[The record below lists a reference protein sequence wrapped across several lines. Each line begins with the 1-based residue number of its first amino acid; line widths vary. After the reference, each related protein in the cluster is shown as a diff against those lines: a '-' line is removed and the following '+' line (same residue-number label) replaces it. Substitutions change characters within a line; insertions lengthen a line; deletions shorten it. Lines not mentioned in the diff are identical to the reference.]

1 MDALEAVDEIA
12 KRGLIIDCLVSVN
25 EGLFEGG
32 GDYIIFSEFLLG
44 YLNPYLADELLIIT
58 DLDYYGAARVKS
70 RVAKMNW
77 GFEKIKRLTSEDKN
91 YIPPSVFSYEQRMRI
106 FGKRYQDDYDHVYWL
121 SRNYHKI
128 SKKIG
133 RLKLNIIHGSIWQD
147 RHQLD
152 AIGLSVLKYTAG
164 ARATTLNHVLDF
176 FYEKPKVFP
185 IHNLSMQN
193 ILKHGIQNNTVHIG
207 LTPWMDGAYKA
218 VFEEL
223 HSYRG
228 EKAFELS
235 FYHLNKDDYQE
246 LYPYFGEYFLFRYPL
261 FFEHLKH
268 DNILWATFEEVLNKG
283 YGSILLKL

>member
-1 MDALEAVDEIA
+1 
-12 KRGLIIDCLVSVN
+12 
-25 EGLFEGG
+25 
-32 GDYIIFSEFLLG
+32 
-44 YLNPYLADELLIIT
+44 
-58 DLDYYGAARVKS
+58 
-70 RVAKMNW
+70 
-77 GFEKIKRLTSEDKN
+77 
-91 YIPPSVFSYEQRMRI
+91 
-106 FGKRYQDDYDHVYWL
+106 
-121 SRNYHKI
+121 
-128 SKKIG
+128 
-133 RLKLNIIHGSIWQD
+133 
-147 RHQLD
+147 
-152 AIGLSVLKYTAG
+152 
-164 ARATTLNHVLDF
+164 
-176 FYEKPKVFP
+176 
-185 IHNLSMQN
+185 MQN